1 MSVCGKEPT
10 MTISSLNELFIHQLK
25 DVYDAEHQLVEAL
38 PKLAKAAT
46 TPELKVAFEQHLAET
61 RKQVTRLQDVFA
73 DCGEYPGRETCDGM
87 KGLIEEGEQ
96 MIKHADE
103 PRVKDAALI
112 AAAQKFEHYEIATYG
127 SLIAWAETVG
137 FTSARRLLEESLE
150 EEKAADEKLTDLA
163 ESTVNPT
170 AANELEEEEEAS
182 GPART
187 ATRGRG
193 ATVDRSRTSTPARSH
208 RAKK

>member
-1 MSVCGKEPT
+1 

-61 RKQVTRLQDVFA
+61 RKQVIRLKDVFA

-150 EEKAADEKLTDLA
+150 EEKAADEKLTDIA
-163 ESTVNPT
+163 ESTVNAT
-170 AANELEEEEEAS
+170 AANELEEEEAT

-187 ATRGRG
+187 TTRGRG
-193 ATVDRSRTSTPARSH
+193 ATVDHSRSSAPARSH

>member
-1 MSVCGKEPT
+1 

-46 TPELKVAFEQHLAET
+46 TPELKAAFEQHLAET
-61 RKQVTRLQDVFA
+61 RKQVTRLKEVFA

-103 PRVKDAALI
+103 PRVKDAALL
-112 AAAQKFEHYEIATYG
+112 AAAQKVEHYEIATYG

-150 EEKAADEKLTDLA
+150 EEKAADEKLTELA
-163 ESTVNPT
+163 ESTINPA
-170 AANELEEEEEAS
+170 AANELEEEEEAT
-182 GPART
+182 GAART